1 MGGFAAILGIVNA
14 VAVTTP
20 AVTSLIKEIK
30 GKDKQ
35 GRRQGERRAMMPV
48 LVKFLMVGAEANGEI
63 VKEVTTGDEP
73 FRAAVAVAF
82 KAATVAKL
90 AAEAAEEAEDGDF
103 WDD

>member
-1 MGGFAAILGIVNA
+1 
-14 VAVTTP
+14 
-20 AVTSLIKEIK
+20 
-30 GKDKQ
+30 
-35 GRRQGERRAMMPV
+35 
-48 LVKFLMVGAEANGEI
+48 MVGAEANGEI